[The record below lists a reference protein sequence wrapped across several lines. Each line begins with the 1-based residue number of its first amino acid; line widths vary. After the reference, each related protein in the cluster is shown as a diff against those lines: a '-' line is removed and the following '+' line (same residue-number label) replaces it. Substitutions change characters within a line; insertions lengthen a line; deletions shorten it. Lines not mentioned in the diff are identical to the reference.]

1 MVVKG
6 LKIIKTN
13 GLITFSMCNQIL
25 NFFFISMK
33 LEYIM
38 KVVLEVSI
46 FIIKSN
52 SLYIMKQAYNSSVY
66 WR

>member
-38 KVVLEVSI
+38 KVVIEVSI

-52 SLYIMKQAYNSSVY
+52 PLYIMKQAYNSSVY
-66 WR
+66 

>member
-38 KVVLEVSI
+38 KVVIEVSI

-52 SLYIMKQAYNSSVY
+52 PLYIMKQAYNSSDY
-66 WR
+66 

>member
-1 MVVKG
+1 MVVKE

-33 LEYIM
+33 FEYIM
-38 KVVLEVSI
+38 KVVIEVSI

-52 SLYIMKQAYNSSVY
+52 PLYIMKQAYNSSVY
-66 WR
+66 